1 MSQTLPVRINRETP
15 HDIDLDATDFESTGG
30 FELAIE
36 NRGEASH
43 VHVHLDDTLSRVAAL
58 EGTNHFVEAEQTQR
72 ITVTVRDG
80 PRPVTGKLKIVTG
93 YGAEAAYVDVT
104 IREPVEPERS
114 VTVDE
119 DLAKPN
125 PATGTSG
132 PAVLD
137 FVRDLTLE
145 DNIPLLALAGVA
157 LVVAV
162 AAISFA
168 NGFAVIVGAFLV
180 AVAIA
185 VALYTLVS

>member
-15 HDIDLDATDFESTGG
+15 HEIDLDSTDFDSTGG

-58 EGTNHFVEAEQTQR
+58 EGTNHFVEAGKTQR
-72 ITVTVRDG
+72 ITVSVRDG

-93 YGAEAAYVDVT
+93 YGAETAYVDVT

-119 DLAKPN
+119 DLARPK
-125 PATGTSG
+125 PATGSSE

-137 FVRDLTLE
+137 LVKGISAGGNLA
-145 DNIPLLALAGVA
+145 LLALAGAA
-157 LVVAV
+157 LVVA
-162 AAISFA
+162 ATAISFA

-180 AVAIA
+180 AVAIV
-185 VALYTLVS
+185 VALFTLIS